1 MLTLF
6 GNLHS
11 GNVHKVQMILG
22 TRLLPFRRVDVRQD
36 RDEPRHP
43 AFLKVNPMGKVPAL
57 LLENG
62 DLLSESGAILFYFA
76 RGTSLWPDRLRE
88 QTEVL
93 RWMFFEQYS
102 HEPAL
107 AVLRYVKMFSGAS
120 HAPLARIAEL
130 TQKSKFALG
139 VLNDRLKVTE
149 WIAGPQPTIADYAL
163 YPYTRLADEA
173 GLPTADWP
181 EVSTWLTRVENLPGV
196 SPVYQD
202 AAVEVVAFSTYFND
216 YGSQV
221 TPRGTP

>member
-6 GNLHS
+6 GNLQS

-22 TRLLPFRRVDVRQD
+22 TRGLPFRRVDVRQD

-57 LLENG
+57 ILENG
-62 DLLSESGAILFYFA
+62 DILTESSAMLFYFA
-76 RGTSLWPDRLRE
+76 RGTPLWPNGLRR

-107 AVLRYVKMFSGAS
+107 AVLRYLKLFSGS
-120 HAPLARIAEL
+120 PSPPIERTEEL
-130 TQKSKFALG
+130 MRRSRFVLD

-163 YPYTRLADEA
+163 YPYTRLAEEIDLPA
-173 GLPTADWP
+173 GDRPA
-181 EVSTWLTRVENLPGV
+181 VSSWVTRVESLPGV
-196 SPVYQD
+196 SPVYHD
-202 AAVEVVAFSTYFND
+202 AAIEVVPFNTYFAA
-216 YGSQV
+216 
-221 TPRGTP
+221 R

>member
-22 TRLLPFRRVDVRQD
+22 TCRLSFRRVDVRQD

-43 AFLKVNPMGKVPAL
+43 AFLKVNPMGKIPAL
-57 LLENG
+57 ILENG
-62 DLLSESGAILFYFA
+62 DILTESGAILFYFA
-76 RGTSLWPDRLRE
+76 RGTPLWPNDLHH

-107 AVLRYVKMFSGAS
+107 AVLRYLKLFSGSAS
-120 HAPLARIAEL
+120 PPLARIEEL
-130 TQKSKFALG
+130 ERKSKRVLD
-139 VLNDRLKVTE
+139 VLNDRLEVSQ
-149 WIAGPQPTIADYAL
+149 WIAGALPTIADYSL
-163 YPYTRLADEA
+163 YPYTRLADEID
-173 GLPTADWP
+173 LPATDWP
-181 EVSTWLTRVENLPGV
+181 AVSSWLTRIESLPGV

-202 AAVEVVAFSTYFND
+202 AAVEVVSFNTYFAA
-216 YGSQV
+216 Y
-221 TPRGTP
+221 